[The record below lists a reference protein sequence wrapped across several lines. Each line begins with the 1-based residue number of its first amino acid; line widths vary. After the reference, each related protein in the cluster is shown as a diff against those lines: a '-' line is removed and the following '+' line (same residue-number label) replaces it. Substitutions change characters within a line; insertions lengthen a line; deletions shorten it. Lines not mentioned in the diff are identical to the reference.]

1 MPETVGIL
9 TASEIIQILSFFCF
23 IFHLSRVTNTIKA
36 ERERLL
42 CSVSDYSVIVKQIP
56 KDTTKEEL
64 IHYFN
69 ALYPLNEK
77 DWSGRPPV
85 GTYVSFFFSIYR
97 FIYLSI
103 ALLRLP
109 SVHLTHYFSIYASL
123 SVSLSFPHS
132 AYRIDSLFYLVIL
145 SYLDLP
151 YLILSDAFILIL
163 PVFYSCTVNLAGAKV
178 TQHFENSLVPAH
190 LNTWIAECTIHK
202 AIGRYL
208 KAFKDK
214 EVKPEEKEMKEKKR
228 RGDKR
233 KEEKRKEEK
242 RKGKKRKGEGRK

>member
-1 MPETVGIL
+1 MGITVIHCLLIFFSHYVGNIGYDPSDPSYHNSSRCTSTHRLLPSYGTYNGTCIHLLKYELTMPETVGIL

-123 SVSLSFPHS
+123 SLSLSPSLTLHIVSTHS
-132 AYRIDSLFYLVIL
+132 FISSFYLTLTYLILFYLMH
-145 SYLDLP
+145 SY
-151 YLILSDAFILIL
+151 
-163 PVFYSCTVNLAGAKV
+163 
-178 TQHFENSLVPAH
+178 
-190 LNTWIAECTIHK
+190 
-202 AIGRYL
+202 
-208 KAFKDK
+208 
-214 EVKPEEKEMKEKKR
+214 
-228 RGDKR
+228 
-233 KEEKRKEEK
+233 
-242 RKGKKRKGEGRK
+242 

>member
-123 SVSLSFPHS
+123 SLSLSPSLTLHIVSTHS
-132 AYRIDSLFYLVIL
+132 FISSFYLTLTYLILFYLMH
-145 SYLDLP
+145 SY
-151 YLILSDAFILIL
+151 
-163 PVFYSCTVNLAGAKV
+163 
-178 TQHFENSLVPAH
+178 
-190 LNTWIAECTIHK
+190 
-202 AIGRYL
+202 
-208 KAFKDK
+208 
-214 EVKPEEKEMKEKKR
+214 
-228 RGDKR
+228 
-233 KEEKRKEEK
+233 
-242 RKGKKRKGEGRK
+242 